1 MTELV
6 GSEKQIKWGQDIKD
20 NFILNMNSL
29 IERIKKSNKI
39 VCFNEPEALKHIE
52 LLNKHINT
60 IADNDKTEAKYWVEK
75 RDNITALRDKIIDQM
90 YTYYRWS
97 N

>member
-1 MTELV
+1 MTNLS

-29 IERIKKSNKI
+29 IERIKKSDKI
-39 VCFNEPEALKHIE
+39 VCFNDPESLKHIE
-52 LLNKHINT
+52 TLNKHIST
-60 IADNDKTEAKYWVEK
+60 ISNNDKIEAKYWIEK

-90 YTYYRWS
+90 YAYYRWS